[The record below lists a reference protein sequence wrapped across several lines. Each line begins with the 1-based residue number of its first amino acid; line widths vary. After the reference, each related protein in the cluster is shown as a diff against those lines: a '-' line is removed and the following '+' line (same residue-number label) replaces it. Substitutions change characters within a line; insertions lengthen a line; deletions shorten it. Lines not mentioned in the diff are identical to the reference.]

1 MYYKRV
7 LLGKGMLLFPFLVIS
22 PTSPPSDRFYV
33 LLEKNG
39 IRCTTYDQNYK

>member
-1 MYYKRV
+1 V
-7 LLGKGMLLFPFLVIS
+7 Q
-22 PTSPPSDRFYV
+22 PPLPPALMIIFRV